1 MNMPSIL
8 TAAAAPK
15 AALRPQAVAAG
26 GAHRFW
32 ISAALIVACAI
43 TLALAIYGYDYYTL
57 DAASRA
63 LSPKHDLLKPSGTI
77 GVRLGLFG
85 VALFLLLY
93 LYAIRKHW
101 KWLARQ
107 GNSRHWLDFH
117 VLLGIFA
124 PLIVTFHSSFKFK
137 GIAGVAYWIM
147 VAVAISGF
155 VGRYLYSQIPRSL
168 GAAEVSLKDLRMQ
181 IDRHSQELSGQKIL
195 SAADLA
201 PLLQLP
207 SAAKVESLSLLGV
220 LWLALRYDLRRS
232 WRLRALRRK
241 ALRSAGDSVAFGGM
255 LDSTHAQ
262 VEHVI
267 ECVKEQAALSK
278 KTLLLAKSQQ
288 LFQLWHIIH
297 RPFSYSF
304 VVLGGIHVVVE
315 LMLGYY

>member
-1 MNMPSIL
+1 MSLPSIL
-8 TAAAAPK
+8 ATTAPPK
-15 AALRPQAVAAG
+15 PAVRSQTASAG

-32 ISAALIVACAI
+32 ISVAVAAACLI
-43 TLALAIYGYDYYTL
+43 TLALAIYGFDYYTL
-57 DAASRA
+57 DATSRA
-63 LSPKHDLLKPSGTI
+63 VSPKHGLLKPSGAI

-101 KWLARQ
+101 KWLSKQ

-124 PLIVTFHSSFKFK
+124 PVIVTFHSSFKFR

-147 VAVAISGF
+147 VAVALSGF
-155 VGRYLYSQIPRSL
+155 VGRYLYSQIPRSI
-168 GAAEVSLKDLRMQ
+168 GAAEVSLKELRDQ
-181 IDRHSQELSGQKIL
+181 IDRHSRELSAQKIL

-207 SAAKVESLSLLGV
+207 SASRVASLSLPGV
-220 LWLALRYDLRRS
+220 LWLALRYDVGRA
-232 WRLRALRRK
+232 WRLRALRKK
-241 ALRSAGDSVAFGGM
+241 ALRSAGDTVAYGGM
-255 LDSTHAQ
+255 LHSTQAQ
-262 VEHVI
+262 VENII
-267 ECVKEQAALSK
+267 ECVKEQAVLTK
-278 KTLLLAKSQQ
+278 KSLLLSKSQQ
-288 LFQLWHIIH
+288 LFQLWHVIH

-315 LMLGYY
+315 LLLGYY

>member
-1 MNMPSIL
+1 MSMPSIL
-8 TAAAAPK
+8 VTTSPPKVAVRQHATADD
-15 AALRPQAVAAG
+15 VV
-26 GAHRFW
+26 HRFW
-32 ISAALIVACAI
+32 ISLGVAVAFAI
-43 TLALAIYGYDYYTL
+43 ALALAIYGFDYYTL
-57 DAASRA
+57 DATQRA

-101 KWLARQ
+101 KWLAKQ
-107 GNSRHWLDFH
+107 GNTRHWLDFH

-124 PLIVTFHSSFKFK
+124 PVVVTFHSSFKFR

-147 VAVAISGF
+147 VIVALSGF

-168 GAAEVSLKDLRMQ
+168 GAVEVTLKELREQ
-181 IDRHSQELSGQKIL
+181 IESHSQELGAQKVL

-207 SAAKVESLSLLGV
+207 SAAVVASLSLPGA
-220 LWLALRYDLRRS
+220 LWLALRYDARHA
-232 WRLRALRRK
+232 WRLRALRKK
-241 ALRSAGDSVAFGGM
+241 ALRTAGKREDYGGM
-255 LDSTHAQ
+255 LRSTSAQ

-267 ECVKEQAALSK
+267 ECVREQAALTKKSVLLSK
-278 KTLLLAKSQQ
+278 TQQ
-288 LFQLWHIIH
+288 LFQLWHVIH

-304 VVLGGIHVVVE
+304 VIFGGIHVVVE
-315 LMLGYY
+315 LLLGYY